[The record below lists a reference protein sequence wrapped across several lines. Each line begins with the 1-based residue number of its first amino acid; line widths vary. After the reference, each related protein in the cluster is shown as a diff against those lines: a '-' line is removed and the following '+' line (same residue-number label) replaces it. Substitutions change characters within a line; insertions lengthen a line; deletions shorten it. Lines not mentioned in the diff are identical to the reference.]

1 MLERN
6 IRKQYEE
13 DEYMGKKTK
22 IALAIAAAS
31 AAVWAGTKAVAK
43 PQKREVKN
51 TLDFE
56 RPVVLGRHGGG
67 SLAPE
72 HSMIGFELAAEHGLD
87 GFKVDVRL
95 TKDEEIVLFHDESLE
110 RVANFIGNIKDLTL
124 AELKEFNIG
133 EYFVDAE
140 GEKPYADEHVS
151 IVTLRELLTQ
161 YPNKLIYIDI
171 KDHPD
176 TYEGSLMPS
185 KLWRLMEELDQYENV
200 IVTSNYNEQ
209 LDRFNLYAQNRV
221 VLGAS
226 EAELTKAY
234 TTFTSQFGHLYTP
247 KADVFT
253 VPSKSSVMNFEAP
266 KFVQFL
272 TDLNCAIFYTDAND
286 LVTMNRYV
294 TAGAKGII
302 TDRPDIAQVLL
313 NNLND

>member
-1 MLERN
+1 
-6 IRKQYEE
+6 
-13 DEYMGKKTK
+13 MGKKTK

-43 PQKREVKN
+43 PQKRENKT
-51 TLDFE
+51 TLQFE

-67 SLAPE
+67 VLAPE
-72 HSMIGFELAAEHGLD
+72 HSMIGFDLAASLGLD

-110 RVANFIGNIKDLTL
+110 RTANFIGNIKDLTL
-124 AELKEFNIG
+124 AELKAFNIG
-133 EYFVDAE
+133 ENFVNVD
-140 GEKPYADEHVS
+140 GEKPYADEQVQ

-161 YPNKLIYIDI
+161 FPNKLIYIDM

-185 KLWRLMEELDQYENV
+185 KLWRLMEELNQYENV

-226 EAELTKAY
+226 DSELTKAY
-234 TTFTSQFGHLYTP
+234 TTFTSQFGHLYSP
-247 KADVFT
+247 KADVYT
-253 VPSKSSVMNFEAP
+253 APSKSSVMNFEAP

-272 TDLNCAIFYTDAND
+272 NDLNCAIFYTDAND
-286 LVTMNRYV
+286 LVMMNRYV
-294 TAGAKGII
+294 AAGAKGII
-302 TDRPDIAQVLL
+302 TERPDIAETFLDTL
-313 NNLND
+313 NQ

>member
-1 MLERN
+1 
-6 IRKQYEE
+6 
-13 DEYMGKKTK
+13 MGKKTK

-43 PQKREVKN
+43 PQKRENKT
-51 TLDFE
+51 TLQFE

-67 SLAPE
+67 VLAPE
-72 HSMIGFELAAEHGLD
+72 HSMIGFDLAASLGLD

-110 RVANFIGNIKDLTL
+110 RTANFIGNIKDLTL
-124 AELKEFNIG
+124 AELKAFNIG
-133 EYFVDAE
+133 ENFVNVD
-140 GEKPYADEHVS
+140 GEKQYADEQVQ

-161 YPNKLIYIDI
+161 FPNKLIYIDM

-185 KLWRLMEELDQYENV
+185 KLWRLMEELNQYENV

-226 EAELTKAY
+226 DSELTKAY
-234 TTFTSQFGHLYTP
+234 TTFTSQFGHLYSP
-247 KADVFT
+247 KADVYT
-253 VPSKSSVMNFEAP
+253 APSKSSVMNFEAP

-272 TDLNCAIFYTDAND
+272 NDLNCSIFYTDAND

-294 TAGAKGII
+294 AAGAKGII
-302 TDRPDIAQVLL
+302 TERPDIAETFLDTL
-313 NNLND
+313 NQ